1 MAQQAIYIIRGFNKS
16 EQDFLDWEQRFI
28 AVRDACKKYDIPVQ
42 VIYSTPDSNPS
53 IPQNLST
60 PITVVQAGSDNTVH
74 PSWSKALNIPIQQ
87 LLETIPETE
96 QSNVVIIPISFE
108 TNLDEEN
115 ADLLAKTISQDKR
128 FIACRITPDWLN
140 ENNPYAIATED
151 DVLQRWE
158 YVKTNIQ
165 HESLSNIMREEKRLQ
180 TLCMFGRNTLAQYY
194 LSDFK
199 THGLFDGATDT
210 IGGMEDWEY
219 LLRTAPQFD
228 CAVYYTDTRIQ
239 ENENDEE
246 VIQKQRQKLSREIGA
261 LKQIIEKKL

>member
-1 MAQQAIYIIRGFNKS
+1 MAQQAICIIRGFNKS
-16 EQDFLDWEQRFI
+16 EQDFLDWEQRF
-28 AVRDACKKYDIPVQ
+28 ALLLVAFEKYDIPVH

-60 PITVVQAGSDNTVH
+60 PITVVQAGSDTTMH

-87 LLETIPETE
+87 LLQTIPDTDHANT
-96 QSNVVIIPISFE
+96 SIIPMSFE
-108 TNLDEEN
+108 TNLDENN
-115 ADLLAKTISQDKR
+115 AELLVKTISEHKR

-140 ENNPYAIATED
+140 IDNPYSVKSESDI
-151 DVLQRWE
+151 LQRWE

-165 HESLSNIMREEKRLQ
+165 HESLSNIMREEKKLQ

-194 LSDFK
+194 LSDFAEY
-199 THGLFDGATDT
+199 GLFDEATDA

-228 CAVYYTDTRIQ
+228 CAIYYTDIRIQ
-239 ENENDEE
+239 ENEKGIKA
-246 VIQKQRQKLSREIGA
+246 IQKQREKLSREISA
-261 LKQIIEKKL
+261 LKQIIEQKL

>member
-1 MAQQAIYIIRGFNKS
+1 MAQQAICIIRGFNKS
-16 EQDFLDWEQRFI
+16 EQDFLDWEQRF
-28 AVRDACKKYDIPVQ
+28 APLRVAFEKYGILVQ
-42 VIYSTPDSNPS
+42 GIYSTPDSNPN

-60 PITVVQAGSDNTVH
+60 PITVVQAESNTAAH

-87 LLETIPETE
+87 LLHIIPETE
-96 QSNVVIIPISFE
+96 YEHVAVIPMSFE
-108 TNLDEEN
+108 TQLDEHYAE
-115 ADLLAKTISQDKR
+115 LLAKTISEHKR
-128 FIACRITPDWLN
+128 FVACRITPDWLN
-140 ENNPYAIATED
+140 IDNPYSVKSESDI
-151 DVLQRWE
+151 LQRWE

-165 HESLSNIMREEKRLQ
+165 NESLSNILRDEKRLQ

-199 THGLFDGATDT
+199 THGLFDETTDA

-228 CAVYYTDTRIQ
+228 CAIYYTDIRIQ
-239 ENENDEE
+239 ENEKDIEA
-246 VIQKQRQKLSREIGA
+246 IRKQREKLSREISA